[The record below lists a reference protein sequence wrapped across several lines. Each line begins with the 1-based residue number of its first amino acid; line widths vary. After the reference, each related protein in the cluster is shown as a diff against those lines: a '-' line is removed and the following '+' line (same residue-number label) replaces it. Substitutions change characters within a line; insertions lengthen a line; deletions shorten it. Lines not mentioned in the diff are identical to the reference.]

1 MLLGKV
7 PILKTI
13 EKVPGGLMVVFLL
26 LGAIVNTFAPEA
38 LEIGSFTTA
47 LFKKGAL
54 PLIAVLLVCSGAQI
68 TVRTAGV
75 ALWKGIVLNSA
86 KVILGCII
94 GILVGKFLG
103 PKASFLGL
111 TPLALIA
118 AMANSNGGLY
128 TALASKYGDET
139 DIGAVAIISSNDG
152 PFFTML
158 AMGMTGLANIPW
170 IALIAVIV
178 PIIVGMILGNLDDD
192 MRKFLAPGVMLSIPF
207 FSFPLGASLNLIDIV
222 KAGLP
227 GVLLGFMTLIVTGL
241 GGFIAYKYLI
251 PESHRRSDAVGAAV
265 GTSAGNSAATPA
277 AVAAVDPTWAP
288 YASIATV
295 QVGASVVI
303 TAILCPLLVDF
314 LYKLQKKAEAKK
326 EKMQDNSTGSV

>member
-1 MLLGKV
+1 MLGKV

-38 LEIGSFTTA
+38 LQIGSFTTA
-47 LFKKGAL
+47 LFKNGAL

-75 ALWKGIVLNSA
+75 ALWKGVVLNSA
-86 KVILGCII
+86 KVILGCLI
-94 GILVGKFLG
+94 GILVGKLLG
-103 PKASFLGL
+103 PQASFLGL

-128 TALASKYGDET
+128 TALASKYGDES

-152 PFFTML
+152 PFFTMV

-178 PIIVGMILGNLDDD
+178 PIIIGMILGNLDDD
-192 MRKFLAPGVMLSIPF
+192 MRKFLAPGVKLSIPF

-227 GVLLGFMTLIVTGL
+227 GILLGLMTLIVTGL
-241 GGFIAYKYLI
+241 GGLIAYRYLI
-251 PESHRRSDAVGAAV
+251 PKDKRRSDAVGAAI

-277 AVAAVDPTWAP
+277 AVAAIDPTWAP

-314 LYKLQKKAEAKK
+314 LYKLQKKK
-326 EKMQDNSTGSV
+326 EEKIQENSASSA

>member
-1 MLLGKV
+1 
-7 PILKTI
+7 
-13 EKVPGGLMVVFLL
+13 MVVFLL

-38 LEIGSFTTA
+38 LQIGSFTTA
-47 LFKKGAL
+47 LFKNGAL

-75 ALWKGIVLNSA
+75 ALWKGVVLNSA
-86 KVILGCII
+86 KVILGCLI
-94 GILVGKFLG
+94 GILVGKLLG
-103 PKASFLGL
+103 PQASFLGL

-128 TALASKYGDET
+128 TALASKYGDES

-152 PFFTML
+152 PFFTMV

-178 PIIVGMILGNLDDD
+178 PIIIGMILGNLDDD
-192 MRKFLAPGVMLSIPF
+192 MRKFLAPGVKLSIPF

-227 GVLLGFMTLIVTGL
+227 GILLGLMTLIVTGL
-241 GGFIAYKYLI
+241 GGLIAYRYLI
-251 PESHRRSDAVGAAV
+251 PKDKRRSDAVGAAI

-277 AVAAVDPTWAP
+277 AVAAIDPTWAP

-314 LYKLQKKAEAKK
+314 LYKLQKKK
-326 EKMQDNSTGSV
+326 EEKIQENSASSA

>member
-1 MLLGKV
+1 LGRV

-13 EKVPGGLMVVFLL
+13 EKVPGGLMVVFLI
-26 LGAIVNTFAPEA
+26 LGAVINTFAPEA
-38 LEIGSFTTA
+38 LKIGSFTTA
-47 LFKKGAL
+47 LFKNGAL

-68 TVRTAGV
+68 TIKTAGI
-75 ALWKGIVLNSA
+75 ALWKGIVLNTA
-86 KVILGCII
+86 KVVLGCII
-94 GILVGKFLG
+94 GILVGKFIG
-103 PKASFLGL
+103 PKATFLGL

-128 TALASKYGDET
+128 TALASRYGDES
-139 DIGAVAIISSNDG
+139 DIGAVAIISTNDG

-170 IALIAVIV
+170 IALIAVII
-178 PIIVGMILGNLDDD
+178 PIIVGMILGNLDED

-227 GVLLGFMTLIVTGL
+227 GVLLGLLTLFVTGI
-241 GGFIAYKYLI
+241 GGYFAYKYLI
-251 PESHRRSDAVGAAV
+251 PKSDRKSDAVGAAV

-277 AVAAVDPTWAP
+277 AVAAVDPSWAP
-288 YASIATV
+288 YVSVATV

-314 LYKLQKKAEAKK
+314 LH
-326 EKMQDNSTGSV
+326 KMQQRQKRNSESKAALL

>member
-1 MLLGKV
+1 
-7 PILKTI
+7 
-13 EKVPGGLMVVFLL
+13 MVVFLL

-38 LEIGSFTTA
+38 LQIGSFTTA
-47 LFKKGAL
+47 LFKNGAL

-75 ALWKGIVLNSA
+75 ALWKGVVLNSA
-86 KVILGCII
+86 KVILGCLI
-94 GILVGKFLG
+94 GILVGKLLG
-103 PKASFLGL
+103 PQASFLGL

-128 TALASKYGDET
+128 TALASKYGDES

-152 PFFTML
+152 PFFTMV

-178 PIIVGMILGNLDDD
+178 PIIIGMILGNLDDD
-192 MRKFLAPGVMLSIPF
+192 MRKFLAPGVKLSIPF

-227 GVLLGFMTLIVTGL
+227 GILLGLMTLIVTGL
-241 GGFIAYKYLI
+241 GGLIAYRYLI
-251 PESHRRSDAVGAAV
+251 PKDKRRSDAVGAAI

-314 LYKLQKKAEAKK
+314 LYKLQKKK
-326 EKMQDNSTGSV
+326 EEKIQENSASSA

>member
-1 MLLGKV
+1 MLGKI

-13 EKVPGGLMVVFLL
+13 QRLPGGLMVVFLL
-26 LGAIVNTFAPEA
+26 LGAIVNTFAPEV
-38 LEIGSFTTA
+38 LQIGSFTTA
-47 LFKKGAL
+47 LFKNGAL

-68 TVRTAGV
+68 TLKTAGI
-75 ALWKGIVLNSA
+75 AMWKGVVLNTA
-86 KVILGCII
+86 KVVLGCLL
-94 GILVGKFLG
+94 GVMVGKLIG
-103 PKASFLGL
+103 PRAAIFGL

-118 AMANSNGGLY
+118 AMSNSNGGLY

-139 DIGAVAIISSNDG
+139 DIAAVAIISSNDG

-170 IALIAVIV
+170 VALVAVIV
-178 PIIVGMILGNLDDD
+178 PIVVGMILGNLDDD

-227 GVLLGFMTLIVTGL
+227 GVVLGLLTLLVTGF
-241 GGFIAYKYLI
+241 GGYFAYKYLV
-251 PESHRRSDAVGAAV
+251 PKHAKRSDAIGAGIA
-265 GTSAGNSAATPA
+265 TSAGNAAATPA
-277 AVAAVDPTWAP
+277 AVAAIDPSWAP
-288 YASIATV
+288 FAAVATV

-314 LYKLQKKAEAKK
+314 LYRWEQNRSKKR
-326 EKMQDNSTGSV
+326 

>member
-1 MLLGKV
+1 MGRV

-13 EKVPGGLMVVFLL
+13 EKVPGGLMVVFLI
-26 LGAIVNTFAPEA
+26 LGAVINTFAPEA
-38 LEIGSFTTA
+38 LKIGSFTTA
-47 LFKKGAL
+47 LFKNGAL

-68 TVRTAGV
+68 TITTAGV
-75 ALWKGIVLNSA
+75 ALWKGIVINTS
-86 KVILGCII
+86 KVVLGCII
-94 GILVGKFLG
+94 GILVGKLLG
-103 PKASFLGL
+103 PQATLFGL

-139 DIGAVAIISSNDG
+139 DIGAVAIISTNDG

-170 IALIAVIV
+170 VALIAVII
-178 PIIVGMILGNLDDD
+178 PIIVGMILGNLDED

-222 KAGLP
+222 KAGAP
-227 GVLLGFMTLIVTGL
+227 GVLLGLLTLVVTGV
-241 GGFIAYKYLI
+241 GGYFAYKYLV
-251 PESHRRSDAVGAAV
+251 PQNYRKSNAVGAAI
-265 GTSAGNSAATPA
+265 GTAAGNAVATPA
-277 AVAAVDPTWAP
+277 AVAAVDPSWVP
-288 YASIATV
+288 YVSTATV
-295 QVGASVVI
+295 QVGAAVVI

-314 LYKLQKKAEAKK
+314 LD
-326 EKMQDNSTGSV
+326 KMQQRRKNNTESKVKSL

>member
-1 MLLGKV
+1 
-7 PILKTI
+7 
-13 EKVPGGLMVVFLL
+13 
-26 LGAIVNTFAPEA
+26 
-38 LEIGSFTTA
+38 
-47 LFKKGAL
+47 
-54 PLIAVLLVCSGAQI
+54 
-68 TVRTAGV
+68 
-75 ALWKGIVLNSA
+75 
-86 KVILGCII
+86 
-94 GILVGKFLG
+94 
-103 PKASFLGL
+103 
-111 TPLALIA
+111 
-118 AMANSNGGLY
+118 MANSNGGLY

-170 IALIAVIV
+170 IALVAVVV

-227 GVLLGFMTLIVTGL
+227 GALLGLMTLIVTGL
-241 GGFIAYKYLI
+241 GSYIAYKFLV
-251 PESHRRSDAVGAAV
+251 PEKHRKNDAVGAAV
-265 GTSAGNSAATPA
+265 GTSAGNSAATSA
-277 AVAAVDPTWAP
+277 AVAAVDPSWVP
-288 YASIATV
+288 YASLATV

-314 LYKLQKKAEAKK
+314 LYKLQKKAEAKNK
-326 EKMQDNSTGSV
+326 KAEKSSVSFAGDK

>member
-1 MLLGKV
+1 MLGKV

-38 LEIGSFTTA
+38 LQIGSFTTA
-47 LFKKGAL
+47 LFKNGAL

-75 ALWKGIVLNSA
+75 ALWKGVVLNSA
-86 KVILGCII
+86 KVILGCLI
-94 GILVGKFLG
+94 GILVGKLLG
-103 PKASFLGL
+103 PQASFLGL

-128 TALASKYGDET
+128 TALASKYGDES

-152 PFFTML
+152 PFFTMV

-178 PIIVGMILGNLDDD
+178 PIIIGMILGNLDDD
-192 MRKFLAPGVMLSIPF
+192 MRKFLAPGVKLSIPF

-227 GVLLGFMTLIVTGL
+227 GILLGLMTLIVTGL
-241 GGFIAYKYLI
+241 GGLIAYRYLI
-251 PESHRRSDAVGAAV
+251 PKDKRRSDAVGAAI

-314 LYKLQKKAEAKK
+314 LYKLQKKK
-326 EKMQDNSTGSV
+326 EEKIQENSASSA

>member
-1 MLLGKV
+1 MEVYHLLGRV

-13 EKVPGGLMVVFLL
+13 EKVPGGLMVVFLI
-26 LGAIVNTFAPEA
+26 LGAVVNTFAPES
-38 LEIGSFTTA
+38 LNIGSFTTA
-47 LFKKGAL
+47 LFKNGAL

-68 TVRTAGV
+68 TIKTAGI
-75 ALWKGIVLNSA
+75 ALWKGIVLNTA
-86 KVILGCII
+86 KVVLGCII
-94 GILVGKFLG
+94 GILVGKFIG
-103 PKASFLGL
+103 PQATFLGL

-128 TALASKYGDET
+128 TALASRYGDES
-139 DIGAVAIISSNDG
+139 DIGAVAIISTNDG

-170 IALIAVIV
+170 IALVAVII
-178 PIIVGMILGNLDDD
+178 PIIVGMILGNLDED

-227 GVLLGFMTLIVTGL
+227 GVLLGLLTLVVTGI
-241 GGFIAYKYLI
+241 GGYFAYKYLI
-251 PESHRRSDAVGAAV
+251 PKSDRKSDAVGAAV

-277 AVAAVDPTWAP
+277 AVAAVDPSWAP
-288 YASIATV
+288 YVSVATV
-295 QVGASVVI
+295 QVGAAVVI

-314 LYKLQKKAEAKK
+314 LHKIQQRQKK
-326 EKMQDNSTGSV
+326 NSESKAASF

>member
-1 MLLGKV
+1 MLGRV

-13 EKVPGGLMVVFLL
+13 EKVPGGLMVVFLI
-26 LGAIVNTFAPEA
+26 LGAVINTFAPEA
-38 LEIGSFTTA
+38 LKIGSFTTA
-47 LFKKGAL
+47 LFKNGAL

-68 TVRTAGV
+68 TIKTAGI
-75 ALWKGIVLNSA
+75 ALWKGIVLNTA
-86 KVILGCII
+86 KVVLGCII
-94 GILVGKFLG
+94 GILVGKFIG
-103 PKASFLGL
+103 PKATFLGL

-128 TALASKYGDET
+128 TALASRYGDES
-139 DIGAVAIISSNDG
+139 DIGAVAIISTNDG

-170 IALIAVIV
+170 IALIAVII
-178 PIIVGMILGNLDDD
+178 PIIVGMILGNLDED

-227 GVLLGFMTLIVTGL
+227 GVLLGLLTLFVTGI
-241 GGFIAYKYLI
+241 GGYFAYKYLI
-251 PESHRRSDAVGAAV
+251 PKSDRKSDAVGAAV

-277 AVAAVDPTWAP
+277 AVAAVDPSWAP
-288 YASIATV
+288 YVSVATV

-314 LYKLQKKAEAKK
+314 LH
-326 EKMQDNSTGSV
+326 KMQQRQKRNSESKAALL